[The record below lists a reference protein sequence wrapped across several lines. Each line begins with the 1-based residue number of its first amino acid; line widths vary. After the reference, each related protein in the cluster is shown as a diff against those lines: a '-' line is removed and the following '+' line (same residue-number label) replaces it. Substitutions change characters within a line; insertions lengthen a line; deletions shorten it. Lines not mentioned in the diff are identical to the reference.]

1 MNQCNNLIIMTNTVM
16 EYNQT
21 STTKTIFLDATDNK
35 NGSPN
40 GNGNIREQASEYF
53 LYQLAINVHK
63 YWLITMAGLGIVGNL
78 ISLIVMR
85 QVSEFSLIDM

>member
-1 MNQCNNLIIMTNTVM
+1 MNYSNTL
-16 EYNQT
+16 
-21 STTKTIFLDATDNK
+21 STTELHNEMDISTISTVSEGDTERDI
-35 NGSPN
+35 
-40 GNGNIREQASEYF
+40 IREQASEYF

-63 YWLITMAGLGIVGNL
+63 YWLITMAGLGIVGNI